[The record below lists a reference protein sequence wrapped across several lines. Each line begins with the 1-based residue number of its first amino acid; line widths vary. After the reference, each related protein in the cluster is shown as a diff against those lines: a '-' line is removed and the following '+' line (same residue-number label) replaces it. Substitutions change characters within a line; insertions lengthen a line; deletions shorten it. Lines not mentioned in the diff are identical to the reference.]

1 MKTIGEFKVGDRICC
16 VYLPEFVYFTVIA
29 TSSTAIATESKH
41 GQYDVWDDDN
51 EDWQLYVKPT
61 KIIKLYRGIHED
73 GKVESHWTTDKDS
86 FNRETWKYLQTI
98 EVEEEVDAT

>member
-1 MKTIGEFKVGDRICC
+1 MKTIGEFKVGDRVCC
-16 VYLPEFVYFTVIA
+16 VYLPEFVYFTIVA
-29 TSSTAIATESKH
+29 SK
-41 GQYDVWDDDN
+41 GGITVTKDSDEDYTIWDSDN

-86 FNRETWKYLQTI
+86 FNRKTWKYLQTI